1 MALRGMQIA
10 CVLIDEVHLLSE
22 NRGAALEA
30 GAICR
35 IKMVSKYHDLHQVQS
50 PDHVPC
56 EFVNQLDTGNVISV
70 AVLPMAIAAYVW
82 PSPGMTSSMTA

>member
-1 MALRGMQIA
+1 MSRCVQPSDSPVAAAATQFLAGLPRYQKFPVLMTSRHLNGMQIA

-50 PDHVPC
+50 PGPC
-56 EFVNQLDTGNVISV
+56 
-70 AVLPMAIAAYVW
+70 AV
-82 PSPGMTSSMTA
+82 